1 MQFKYNKSMIN
12 NSNQSLRLPVGISNF
27 EKLATEGYRFV
38 DKSLFIKEIIQDGAD
53 VILITRPRRFGKTLT
68 LSMLYHFLK
77 THHKSQKNLFTNLAI
92 SEDNSFCEKH
102 QNKHYVIFLSFKEI
116 KKPSYEQAYAAVVEL
131 LADLYAQHRYLL
143 EGDDMPEDEKNRF
156 ISILNQDAT
165 QTSVESAIK
174 KLSYYIHE
182 RFAKKVIILIDEY
195 DTPIQEAYLE
205 GYYDQ
210 MIKLMRGILG
220 ASLKDNDYLHKA
232 VVTGITRVAQES
244 IFSGVNNFE
253 VYSLLREA
261 YGQYFGFT
269 EGEVSELINAM
280 GNQVSLEAVK
290 EWYNGYRIGSHT
302 MYNPWS
308 ILSCLKNKGIL
319 RAYWLNTTS
328 NELIKR
334 FIEKANGSIRDKF
347 EELLQGKVIEKPLM
361 ENLIFPELNEKEEA
375 IWSLLLYAGYLTVL
389 HSDMRGFELI
399 AEVSVP
405 NKEVMFIYD
414 AIVAGW
420 FRRGSTLAGYREFV
434 HALVS
439 NKMDVF
445 KRHLSEYLMETGS
458 YFDFNKNTP
467 EKVFHSF
474 MLGLVVGLK
483 ENYIIQSNQ
492 ESGLGRFDIIFIPK
506 HDKTKNGILLEFKV
520 SDDAELL
527 LNKAQEALQQIKDQR
542 YITLFKSQG
551 IISILA
557 IGMAFCGK
565 EVELA
570 HERLEIK

>member
-1 MQFKYNKSMIN
+1 MAENIEP
-12 NSNQSLRLPVGISNF
+12 RLPVGISNF
-27 EKLATEGYRFV
+27 EKLATEDYRFV

-77 THHKSQKNLFTNLAI
+77 IHPKSDKNLFENLAI
-92 SEDNSFCEKH
+92 SQDKSFCEKH
-102 QNKHYVIFLSFKEI
+102 QNKYPVIFISFKEI
-116 KKPSYEQAYAAVVEL
+116 KKPSYEQAYKSIASL
-131 LADLYAQHRYLL
+131 MRKLYAQHRYLL
-143 EGDDMPEDEKNRF
+143 KDNVLEDDEKRTF
-156 ISILNQDAT
+156 ISILNKNSDQD
-165 QTSVESAIK
+165 ELEEAISQLSLYLK
-174 KLSYYIHE
+174 K
-182 RFAKKVIILIDEY
+182 RFNVNPIILIDEY
-195 DTPIQEAYLE
+195 DTPIQQAYLK

-210 MIKLMRGILG
+210 MIEFMRNIFSS
-220 ASLKDNDYLHKA
+220 SLKDNDYLHKA

-244 IFSGVNNFE
+244 LFSGVNNFE

-269 EGEVSELINAM
+269 EREVSELISSTD
-280 GNQVSLEAVK
+280 NQISLESVK
-290 EWYNGYRIGSHT
+290 EWYNGYRIGPHI

-347 EELLQGKVIEKPLM
+347 EELLQGKIVEKPLM
-361 ENLIFPELNEKEEA
+361 ENLVFPELSEKEEA

-389 HSDMRGFELI
+389 RSDMKGFELI

-414 AIVAGW
+414 DIVAGW
-420 FRRGSTLAGYREFV
+420 FRRGSTLAGYREFI
-434 HALVS
+434 HALIS

-445 KRHLSEYLMETGS
+445 KRNLSEYLLEAGS

-492 ESGLGRFDIIFIPK
+492 ESGFGRFDVIFIPK
-506 HDKTKNGILLEFKV
+506 SDKTKDGILLEFKV
-520 SDDAELL
+520 SDNVKLL
-527 LNKAQEALQQIKDQR
+527 PNKAQEALQQIKGQK
-542 YITLFKSQG
+542 YITLFKTQG
-551 IISILA
+551 ITSALA
-557 IGMAFCGK
+557 VGMAFCGK
-565 EVELA
+565 QVELA
-570 HERLEIK
+570 YEKLEIK